1 MKGTAEKREDAE
13 ESSVDLRAVVAAG
26 HAALKAHAAKIDA
39 LNVYPVPD
47 GDTGTNML
55 LTLQSVLEE
64 VSASPD
70 LRGVEAAKVVTR
82 AALMGARGNSGVI
95 LSQILRGACE
105 VLAGARTFN
114 AETLA
119 EAFAGA
125 KERAYAAVQS
135 PVEGTMLSVV
145 KDVSAA
151 ARSYVERGEKDLLE
165 LLRVAALE
173 AHASVKRTPELL
185 SILKEAGVVDAG
197 GLGVAVI
204 LDGLLASLSD
214 EEPVQGLN
222 EAEPA
227 AGGERLRKTVA
238 HSVQEAWGYCTEFLI
253 GGFSGDEEEFRT
265 RIRELGKSV
274 LVIPD
279 GDLIKVHLHTQDP
292 GRALSCA
299 GTFGRLSGVK
309 VEDMDRQNRA
319 RAASEKLMAS
329 SAPETEAN
337 LGVVAVSKGTGNREL
352 FESMGAVVIAGG
364 QGANP
369 STEDFV
375 QAVQSAGTPNVILLP
390 NNKNVLPVAERV
402 GELVEAQVR
411 VVPTTSIACGLAAMV
426 GYDAEGELVE
436 VAEEMREICAES
448 RCAEVTVAVRDSRVE
463 GREVRKGAY
472 IGLLDGKLRVVEDS
486 IHAAAL
492 VLAQAL
498 IDGGANVVTLLRGVD
513 LGEIAVEKVA
523 EGIRG
528 LDEDIIVEVKYGG
541 QPLYPLQMV
550 AE

>member
-13 ESSVDLRAVVAAG
+13 ASSVDLRAVVAAG

-185 SILKEAGVVDAG
+185 GILKEAGVVDAG

-204 LDGLLASLSD
+204 LDGLLASLSG

-299 GTFGRLSGVK
+299 GMFGRLSGVK
-309 VEDMDRQNRA
+309 VEDMARQNRA

-402 GELVEAQVR
+402 GELVEAQVC

-426 GYDAEGELVE
+426 GYDAEGELVK

-448 RCAEVTVAVRDSRVE
+448 RCGEVTVAVRDSWVE

-498 IDGGANVVTLLRGVD
+498 IDGGADVVTLLRGVD

-523 EGIRG
+523 EAIRG